1 MRIEVIHTCGTA
13 NSTTALIPAYFF
25 DYSHSLELVNDT
37 AVLCGRYFMFRK
49 LLFDF
54 NYL

>member
-1 MRIEVIHTCGTA
+1 MEVVHIGGTPNQA
-13 NSTTALIPAYFF
+13 IADISFCFF